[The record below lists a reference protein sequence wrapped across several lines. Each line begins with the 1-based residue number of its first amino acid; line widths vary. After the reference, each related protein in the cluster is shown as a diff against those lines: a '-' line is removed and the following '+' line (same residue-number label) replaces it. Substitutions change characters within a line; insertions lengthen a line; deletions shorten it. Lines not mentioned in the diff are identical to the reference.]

1 MTVLEKKIC
10 MMGAPGVGKTS
21 LVRRFVDSVFSE
33 KYLST
38 IGVKIDKKSVAVEDT
53 TLNLML
59 WDLQGETEQQRVRPE
74 YLRGA
79 AGFLLVI
86 DATRRETLDTALDLG
101 RRAAEVVP
109 GAALMLVLNKTDLV
123 MERLISDADLA
134 GLATAGWRIGLTS
147 ARSGEG
153 VDLAF
158 RQLAEQMVGSGAT
171 AAEDA

>member
-38 IGVKIDKKSVAVEDT
+38 IGVKIDRKTVELPDR

-59 WDLQGETEQQRVRPE
+59 WDLQGEERYQWVRMQ

-79 AGFLLVI
+79 SGYILVADGTRPETFEIAVGLQENAAGRS
-86 DATRRETLDTALDLG
+86 DDLPF
-101 RRAAEVVP
+101 V
-109 GAALMLVLNKTDLV
+109 LCLNK
-123 MERLISDADLA
+123 ADLW
-134 GLATAGWRIGLTS
+134 GQWGIGATQQEWLKDKGWTVIQTS
-147 ARSGEG
+147 AKSGEG
-153 VDLAF
+153 VEEAFLSLAT
-158 RQLAEQMVGSGAT
+158 RMVADRTG
-171 AAEDA
+171 

>member
-38 IGVKIDKKSVAVEDT
+38 IGVKIDKKSVAVDDT

-59 WDLQGETEQQRVRPE
+59 WDLQGEERYQWVRLQ

-79 AGFLLVI
+79 SGYILVADGTRPDTLEIALGLQENAAG
-86 DATRRETLDTALDLG
+86 
-101 RRAAEVVP
+101 RAEQLP
-109 GAALMLVLNKTDLV
+109 FILCLNK
-123 MERLISDADLA
+123 ADLW
-134 GLATAGWRIGLTS
+134 GQWGITATQQEWLKEKGWTVVQTS
-147 ARSGEG
+147 AKSGDSVEEAFQS
-153 VDLAF
+153 LA
-158 RQLAEQMVGSGAT
+158 RQIIAQGT
-171 AAEDA
+171 

>member
-59 WDLQGETEQQRVRPE
+59 WDLQGEERYQWVRLQ

-79 AGFLLVI
+79 SGYILVADGTRPDTLEIALGLQENAAG
-86 DATRRETLDTALDLG
+86 
-101 RRAAEVVP
+101 RAEQLP
-109 GAALMLVLNKTDLV
+109 FILCLNK
-123 MERLISDADLA
+123 ADLW
-134 GLATAGWRIGLTS
+134 GQWGITATQQEWLKEKGWTVVQTS
-147 ARSGEG
+147 AKSGDSVEEAFLS
-153 VDLAF
+153 LA
-158 RQLAEQMVGSGAT
+158 RQIIAQGT
-171 AAEDA
+171 

>member
-38 IGVKIDKKSVAVEDT
+38 IGVKIDKKSVTVEDT

-59 WDLQGETEQQRVRPE
+59 WDLQGEERYQWVRLQ

-79 AGFLLVI
+79 SGYILVADGTRPDTLEIALGLQENAAG
-86 DATRRETLDTALDLG
+86 
-101 RRAAEVVP
+101 RAEQLP
-109 GAALMLVLNKTDLV
+109 FILCLNK
-123 MERLISDADLA
+123 ADLW
-134 GLATAGWRIGLTS
+134 GQWGITATQPEWLKEKGWTVVQTS
-147 ARSGEG
+147 AKSGDSVEEAFLS
-153 VDLAF
+153 LA
-158 RQLAEQMVGSGAT
+158 RQIIAQGT
-171 AAEDA
+171 

>member
-38 IGVKIDKKSVAVEDT
+38 IGVKIDRKTVDVGED

-59 WDLQGETEQQRVRPE
+59 WDLQGEERYEWVRLQ

-79 AGFLLVI
+79 SGYILVADGTRPDTLETAIGLQENAANRDASLPFLLC
-86 DATRRETLDTALDLG
+86 
-101 RRAAEVVP
+101 
-109 GAALMLVLNKTDLV
+109 LNK
-123 MERLISDADLA
+123 ADLWNQWTIS
-134 GLATAGWRIGLTS
+134 ATQQEWLKEKGWTVLQTS
-147 ARSGEG
+147 ARSGDG
-153 VDLAF
+153 VEQAF
-158 RQLAEQMVGSGAT
+158 RELATRIAG
-171 AAEDA
+171 